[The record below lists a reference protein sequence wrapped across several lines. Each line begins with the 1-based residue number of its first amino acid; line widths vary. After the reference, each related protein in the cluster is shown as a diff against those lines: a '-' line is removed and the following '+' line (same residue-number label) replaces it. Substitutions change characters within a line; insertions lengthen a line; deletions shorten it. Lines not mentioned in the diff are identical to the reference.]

1 MGEETKMSKM
11 RAGLAAI
18 AMIAFTGPAMAQA
31 EPDGFQEDEQP
42 GSEIEMDIG
51 GGGVDVER
59 KSGAPVFAPGEIPR
73 GGIIVDGENPGPP
86 LDDPDTP
93 YDGGDPIDAE
103 LPGEGPEDLSG
114 AVGEDD

>member
-1 MGEETKMSKM
+1 MGKETTM
-11 RAGLAAI
+11 RHMTAGLAAI
-18 AMIAFTGPAMAQA
+18 VMIAFAGPAGAQA

-51 GGGVDVER
+51 SGGVDVRRE
-59 KSGAPVFAPGEIPR
+59 SGEPLL
-73 GGIIVDGENPGPP
+73 GGIEIGGGNEGPP
-86 LDDPDTP
+86 IDDPDTP
-93 YDGGDPIDAE
+93 LDGGDPIDEE

>member
-1 MGEETKMSKM
+1 LT
-11 RAGLAAI
+11 AI

-51 GGGVDVER
+51 RGGVDVER
-59 KSGAPVFAPGEIPR
+59 SSGAPVFDPGETGR
-73 GGIIVDGENPGPP
+73 GEIVVDGENPGPP
-86 LDDPDTP
+86 IDDPDTP
-93 YDGGDPIDAE
+93 YDGDDPIDAE